1 MNEFIAD
8 YCHRYDDRIN
18 RDMFER
24 SYDRP
29 LVDYI
34 VDTCKN
40 LEVIPGLTLEDWWLV
55 RDQTKIRSVINK
67 KNAKDPKIK
76 NNKTLE
82 RLAQPNKTL
91 YDLLYL
97 KFRIKAKGRDETII
111 RTVRILK
118 PIRGGLYIR
127 NGNKVRVLNQV
138 VDNSTFVKGN
148 VLNFKT
154 KLYPIKLSTIK
165 SKLKFTDGETA
176 ASCACF
182 RLDLLSKV
190 VNPLIYYLA
199 QYGIG
204 ETIERFSLGNVMSV
218 VDSTLDEDHYM
229 YVHVNKNVYVEV
241 HEKAFYAHEF
251 VAAFTATLV
260 DILKSDKEM
269 TFKDA
274 HSIDY
279 WRGRLSE
286 VFSKRRYVNK
296 ALRVLVSFNKIVD
309 VGIRKSMVIRKHHRQ
324 DTFSIIRW
332 MMTNYGELLKKD
344 AHDLR
349 YKRVRENETL
359 AYLFDKHVSKNV
371 YSLLNTDNPPFDKYV
386 RLLYS
391 INEYTLLKG
400 AHGGGKTSS
409 GSMFRDERYND
420 FDAIERSRFTL
431 KGPTGLNGGKKGITW
446 RYRDVYP
453 RHMGRYDIN
462 VCSSSDPGLTG
473 YLCANVKLGKNGYF
487 DPKDAEPDSYDPVI
501 EVLLDRYV
509 DPDYRRLRDDYIDRR
524 VNADEDG
531 FVVLRRKKTAKQIQD
546 AIMATPWK
554 YGLYRF
560 KDTDGKHALKLLPRQ
575 ERGPDGFVVLRDKRK
590 VRGGSFVVDDN
601 YDEDGFYVLHR
612 TVTKYDR
619 YLTKKEKEKRGR

>member
-1 MNEFIAD
+1 MNDFIAQ

-55 RDQTKIRSVINK
+55 RDQTKIRSIINK

-91 YDLLYL
+91 YDMLYL
-97 KFRIKAKGRDETII
+97 KFRIRVKGRDEVVI
-111 RTVRILK
+111 RKVRILK

-165 SKLKFTDGETA
+165 TKLKFTDGETA

-199 QYGIG
+199 QYGVA
-204 ETIERFSLGNVMSV
+204 ETIDRFDLGSVMSV
-218 VDSTLDEDHYM
+218 VDAPLDEDHYM
-229 YVHVNKNVYVEV
+229 YIQINKGIYVEV

-260 DILKSDKEM
+260 DILRSDKEM
-269 TFKDA
+269 SFKDA
-274 HSIDY
+274 YNIDY
-279 WRGRLSE
+279 WRGRLAE
-286 VFSKRRYVNK
+286 IFSKKRYVNK

-309 VGIRKSMVIRKHHRQ
+309 IGIRKTMVIKKHHRQ

-349 YKRVRENETL
+349 YKRVRANETL
-359 AYLFDKHVSKNV
+359 AFFFDKHVSKNV
-371 YSLLNTDNPPFDKYV
+371 YSLLNTDNPPFDKYM
-386 RLLYS
+386 RLLNS

-400 AHGGGKTSS
+400 AHGGGKTSP

-420 FDAIERSRFTL
+420 FDAIERSRYTL
-431 KGPTGLNGGKKGITW
+431 KGPTGLNGGKKGINW
-446 RYRDVYP
+446 RYRDIYP
-453 RHMGRYDIN
+453 SHMGRYDIN

-473 YLCANVKLGKNGYF
+473 YLCANAQLDKNGYF
-487 DPKDAEPDSYDPVI
+487 DSRDAEPDNYDPVI
-501 EVLLDRYV
+501 GIVLSRFA
-509 DPDYRRLRDDYIDRR
+509 DPDYKRKRDDYIDRR
-524 VNADEDG
+524 THADTDG
-531 FVVLRRKKTAKQIQD
+531 FVVLRKRKTSKQIQD
-546 AIMATPWK
+546 AMIHTPNK
-554 YGLYRF
+554 IGLYRF
-560 KDTDGKHALKLLPRQ
+560 KDSDGSFARKLTPKM
-575 ERGPDGFVVLRDKRK
+575 ERGPDGFIQLRDRRK
-590 VRGGSFVVDDN
+590 VRGGAFVIDDN
-601 YDEDGFYVLHR
+601 RDAEGFYVLKKS
-612 TVTKYDR
+612 VTKMNKYMA
-619 YLTKKEKEKRGR
+619 KK